1 MRRRKLESGILDAGR
16 PAEAGVHPAAMKVVP
31 LAPTPPTPPEHEPE
45 PNESNDLG
53 PCLAQLAADIETGLA
68 EKVTRPLV
76 DLKDAIEQLDNDRLT
91 EAADQVSSSI
101 DTAAEKINRALYAV
115 ADAIREAG
123 RGK

>member
-16 PAEAGVHPAAMKVVP
+16 PAAAGFYPGGSGP

>member
-31 LAPTPPTPPEHEPE
+31 LAPAPPDQPGQEPE

-76 DLKDAIEQLDNDRLT
+76 ELKEAVDGLDNDRLT

-101 DTAAEKINRALYAV
+101 DAGVEKLSRALYAV

>member
-16 PAEAGVHPAAMKVVP
+16 PAEAGVHPGGSGP

-76 DLKDAIEQLDNDRLT
+76 ELKEAVDGLDNDRLT

-101 DTAAEKINRALYAV
+101 DAGVEKLSRALYAV